1 MKAKPPKVPLTL
13 VELGRCV
20 ELGLEDRTWKWT
32 IRENWI
38 LTSSQSGKR
47 LFMFARPKTSK
58 EKPAKLDRAKKLYS
72 AFQGHKWDEYLQG
85 KLYALRS
92 KAGRAI
98 HVVYNSDKFGP
109 RRDYIHH
116 FSTPPIVW
124 ADRIKNPRIVAL
136 TGGHIRITARG
147 IEG

>member
-1 MKAKPPKVPLTL
+1 MKAKPPKVPNTL
-13 VELGRCV
+13 VEIGRCV
-20 ELGLEDRTWKWT
+20 ELGFENKLWKWT
-32 IRENWI
+32 VRDNFI
-38 LTSSQSGKR
+38 LTSSESGKR
-47 LFMFARPKTSK
+47 IFIFERPKTTDK
-58 EKPAKLDRAKKLYS
+58 PPAKLDRAKKLYNI
-72 AFQGHKWDEYLQG
+72 FHGRKYDEYLQG

-92 KAGRAI
+92 KVGRAI

-116 FSTPPIVW
+116 FVSQPIVW
-124 ADRIKNPRIVAL
+124 ADRVKNPRIVAL